1 MPKLV
6 DAARVTTR
14 CGAVWRTCPACETLA
29 ALTPDA
35 TVCDTCTAVVPV
47 PVPVRT
53 HRSAVAAVSAPAI
66 AAVRDLY
73 AGVPSDVVRVA
84 ALVEIAAAAANLART
99 VVKLRHLDPALV
111 APHVKDVTDLHAVL
125 GRGRWLPTMI
135 RYVPAPA
142 RLARDT
148 SSVLAEGA

>member
-6 DAARVTTR
+6 DAASVTTR
-14 CGAVWRTCPACETLA
+14 DGAVWRTCASCGALA
-29 ALTPDA
+29 AMAPEVKVCGSCGTDA
-35 TVCDTCTAVVPV
+35 PV
-47 PVPVRT
+47 PDRAQRAV
-53 HRSAVAAVSAPAI
+53 VAAVTGPAVSAA
-66 AAVRDLY
+66 RDVYL
-73 AGVPSDVVRVA
+73 GVPSDVVRVA
-84 ALVEIAAAAANLART
+84 ALVEIAAVAANLART

-148 SSVLAEGA
+148 SAVLAEGA

>member
-1 MPKLV
+1 V

-14 CGAVWRTCPACETLA
+14 CGAVWRTCPACGTLA
-29 ALTPDA
+29 ALAPDA
-35 TVCDTCTAVVPV
+35 KVCDTCVAEM
-47 PVPVRT
+47 PVPVRA
-53 HRSAVAAVSAPAI
+53 HRSTVAAVSAPAVT
-66 AAVRDLY
+66 AVRDLY

-148 SSVLAEGA
+148 SPSVLAEGA